1 MIAKR
6 FALTGA
12 LALLSASFAFGQSTL
27 PSNPLQP
34 QSSYTGS
41 VPTGKPT
48 PEVIK
53 LSFIDALER
62 GLKQNLGAL
71 LATNGIEEAR
81 GEKWKK
87 LGDVLPNLTTD
98 TTETAEQ
105 VNLAQTGFTKISV
118 PGFSFSSVNPIVG
131 PFGYFDTRAYLSV
144 PLFNLN
150 AWNSARSAE
159 QSVRASQHS
168 YKDARELV
176 ILVVGYNYLQTISA
190 ASRVETVEAQVKT
203 AEALSNQAADQLKAG
218 TSPAIDSLRARV
230 EFQTRQQQ
238 LISARNDYEKQ
249 RIAFARTIGLPPG
262 QAFELTE
269 KIPYDPQPPVT
280 VDEALQR
287 AYTMRADYLSAE
299 SQMHASELARRAA
312 SAEYYPTLSFDGNYG
327 VGGPMLDRTH
337 GSFEVMGSLKV
348 PIFQGGKTHGDVL
361 QADSNLANS
370 RAQLANLKSQID
382 QDVRDALFDVQS
394 ATDQV
399 TVARSNVDLASQTL
413 DQARD
418 RFSAGVTDNIEVVQ
432 AQDAL
437 AAANESL
444 ISSLFNYNVA
454 RISLAR
460 SEGIAET
467 GVMQYLKGRADA
479 TKDGN

>member
-1 MIAKR
+1 
-6 FALTGA
+6 
-12 LALLSASFAFGQSTL
+12 
-27 PSNPLQP
+27 
-34 QSSYTGS
+34 
-41 VPTGKPT
+41 
-48 PEVIK
+48 
-53 LSFIDALER
+53 
-62 GLKQNLGAL
+62 
-71 LATNGIEEAR
+71 
-81 GEKWKK
+81 
-87 LGDVLPNLTTD
+87 VLPNLTTD

-118 PGFSFSSVNPIVG
+118 PGFSFASVNPIVG

-299 SQMHASELARRAA
+299 SQMHAAELARRAA

-432 AQDAL
+432 AQDAV

>member
-12 LALLSASFAFGQSTL
+12 LALLSAPFAFGQSTL

-41 VPTGKPT
+41 VPAGKPT

-71 LATNGIEEAR
+71 LATNGIEAAR

-98 TTETAEQ
+98 TTEMAEQ

-299 SQMHASELARRAA
+299 SQMHAAELARRAA

-394 ATDQV
+394 AADQV
-399 TVARSNVDLASQTL
+399 IVARSNLDLASQTL

>member
-1 MIAKR
+1 
-6 FALTGA
+6 
-12 LALLSASFAFGQSTL
+12 
-27 PSNPLQP
+27 
-34 QSSYTGS
+34 
-41 VPTGKPT
+41 
-48 PEVIK
+48 
-53 LSFIDALER
+53 
-62 GLKQNLGAL
+62 
-71 LATNGIEEAR
+71 
-81 GEKWKK
+81 
-87 LGDVLPNLTTD
+87 
-98 TTETAEQ
+98 
-105 VNLAQTGFTKISV
+105 
-118 PGFSFSSVNPIVG
+118 
-131 PFGYFDTRAYLSV
+131 
-144 PLFNLN
+144 
-150 AWNSARSAE
+150 
-159 QSVRASQHS
+159 
-168 YKDARELV
+168 
-176 ILVVGYNYLQTISA
+176 
-190 ASRVETVEAQVKT
+190 
-203 AEALSNQAADQLKAG
+203 
-218 TSPAIDSLRARV
+218 
-230 EFQTRQQQ
+230 
-238 LISARNDYEKQ
+238 
-249 RIAFARTIGLPPG
+249 
-262 QAFELTE
+262 
-269 KIPYDPQPPVT
+269 
-280 VDEALQR
+280 
-287 AYTMRADYLSAE
+287 
-299 SQMHASELARRAA
+299 MHAAELARRAA

-327 VGGPMLDRTH
+327 VGGPMPDRTH

-399 TVARSNVDLASQTL
+399 TVARSNLDLASQTL